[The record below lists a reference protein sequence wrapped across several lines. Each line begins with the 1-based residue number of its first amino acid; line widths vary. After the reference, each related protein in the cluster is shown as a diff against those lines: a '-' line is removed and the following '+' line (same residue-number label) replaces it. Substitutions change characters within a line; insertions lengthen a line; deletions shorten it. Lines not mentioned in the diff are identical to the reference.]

1 MAQVEPVYDEIPE
14 FADIADKLIAKYP
27 SEFGNID
34 VAKIACVGITNKTR
48 GEKKKQIWDI
58 RPIRPPVSMFCPKEY
73 IVVFFQHDW
82 DSLGDVHRSLIVA
95 DVLCSIPPD
104 GKGTI
109 QPMDYKDHSKM
120 LRTFGVDYMDR
131 NDVPDILSK
140 DIDWKK

>member
-14 FADIADKLIAKYP
+14 FADIADKLISKYP

-109 QPMDYKDHSKM
+109 QPSP
-120 LRTFGVDYMDR
+120 LRRCRECSAPQVHDR
-131 NDVPDILSK
+131 ASARPARRGHPIRR
-140 DIDWKK
+140 WR